1 MQLPFGKALV
11 QINREE
17 GAYLSAQ
24 IKPKAE
30 RSGAELHRD
39 LGAVLHAHIARS
51 EQIGEIVANHG
62 LTGLY

>member
-1 MQLPFGKALV
+1 MQLPFGKAV
-11 QINREE
+11 VEANRAE

-30 RSGAELHRD
+30 RTPAELHRD
-39 LGAVLHAHIARS
+39 IGEVVYAHIARS
-51 EQIGEIVANHG
+51 EQVGEIVAAHG